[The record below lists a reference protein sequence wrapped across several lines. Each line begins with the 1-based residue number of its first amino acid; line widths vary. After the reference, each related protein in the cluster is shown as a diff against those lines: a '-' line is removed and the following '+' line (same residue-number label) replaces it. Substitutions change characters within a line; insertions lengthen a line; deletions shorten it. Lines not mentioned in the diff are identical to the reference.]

1 MTTGHRT
8 TKKPTLRDLER
19 HVAWSYSMGVALESD
34 PGWCGTEGRRRRFLA
49 HVFQETE
56 TLTQMVSRLEPLD
69 FDPDLALDV
78 AMILARALDLWNVA
92 IARWRAQPECASLAA
107 AATELA
113 VAGAALRDGLACAPF
128 ASVGEEVARSLSVVR
143 RVQ

>member
-34 PGWCGTEGRRRRFLA
+34 PEWCGTEGRRRRFLA
-49 HVFQETE
+49 RVFQETE
-56 TLTQMVSRLEPLD
+56 TLTQIVSRLEPLD